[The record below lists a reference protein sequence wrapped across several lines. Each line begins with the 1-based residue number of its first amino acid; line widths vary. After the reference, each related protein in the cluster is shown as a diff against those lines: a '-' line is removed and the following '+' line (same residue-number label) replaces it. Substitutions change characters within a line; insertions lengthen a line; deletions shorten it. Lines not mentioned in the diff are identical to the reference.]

1 MTVPRRGFI
10 LGGLAAAAAPLI
22 GSGKAWAAQTGPQ
35 GSPGRGA
42 DTQLA
47 RSDGAFSPATDPASW
62 MTQNGLQN
70 TPFSQI
76 TLYGSHDSG
85 MSTLVEIGGS
95 ADAAISQAQ
104 SLPIYDQVVNG
115 GVRYL
120 DIRPAYWSG
129 PDGAGWFIAHWS
141 KVGSTQNYVGWLG
154 ISLSDA
160 ISEIANA
167 AANLGDFDVLLV
179 ELSHGIAL
187 TDVDSGKEHLTST
200 WNNLHS
206 DELSKVTS
214 LFASDQK
221 LGPLLYQLPK
231 NYSSPNF
238 WTLTPQ
244 VIHQPLQP
252 VLPNG
257 AKVFIFA
264 GDDTAT
270 TTPTGPIFPKTSSAA
285 YYNSWDDAQ
294 TASNPSTLISDLTTS
309 LDNHLATP
317 QPFLLSYHCT
327 GAVDG
332 SSLEELAAQLNPMLM
347 DSLATWYSSEAISNS
362 KNRVPVI
369 VTADYI
375 SKTDLT
381 MLDTSIGMNFG
392 RWYGFLYGLP
402 GGPQHCTQGPAMAW
416 LNDVYYA
423 AWAGTD
429 SHHSLNIVGSTDP
442 VLWGNPLQSQT
453 AASQQSP
460 ALCASGDT
468 LQIAWTGT
476 DDSHTIN
483 FSALDVDGTTIH
495 DIPTVHPKAQEA
507 DHGPALAWLDN
518 TLYVAYAGTDD
529 HHYLNVMW
537 STDNGQTFFPPKQT
551 TEESA
556 DTPALCVL
564 NNELWLAWK
573 GTDNEGSLNI
583 APLQRNGVAVT
594 GVGSTHQPGQ
604 NSQHG
609 PAATVIGTTMYV
621 AWVGTDYH
629 GLNLITTTDGQTF
642 TGHYASVQQS
652 SATPAMCTDG
662 TRLYFAW
669 AGTDNSTSLNFRQFL
684 LPGQTPE

>member
-1 MTVPRRGFI
+1 MTIPKRGFI
-10 LGGLAAAAAPLI
+10 LGGVAAAAAPLLR
-22 GSGKAWAAQTGPQ
+22 SGKAQAAQTKPQ
-35 GSPGRGA
+35 GSPSQGA
-42 DTQLA
+42 DTQQA
-47 RSDGAFSPATDPASW
+47 QSGGVSSPATDPASW
-62 MTQNGLQN
+62 MTQNNLQN

-85 MSTLVEIGGS
+85 MSTLKTIAGS

-104 SLPIYDQVVNG
+104 SLSIYDQVVNG

-120 DIRPAYWSG
+120 DIRPAYYSG
-129 PDGAGWFIAHWS
+129 VGVVGEGWYIAHWS
-141 KVGSTQNYVGWLG
+141 KILSSTAYVGWLG
-154 ISLSDA
+154 VSLSEA
-160 ISEIANA
+160 ISGIAQA
-167 AANLGDFDVLLV
+167 AAALGDSDVLVV
-179 ELSHGIAL
+179 ELSHGIEL
-187 TDVDSGKEHLTST
+187 TDVPEGSGASPT
-200 WNNLHS
+200 WGDLLPDQLNTLA
-206 DELSKVTS
+206 E
-214 LFASDQK
+214 LFASDTS
-221 LGPLLYQLPK
+221 LGPLLYQVDKSSP
-231 NYSSPNF
+231 SPNF
-238 WTLTPQ
+238 WDLTPAN
-244 VIHQPLQP
+244 VRASSTL
-252 VLPNG
+252 LPNG
-257 AKVFIFA
+257 AKVFLFA
-264 GDDTAT
+264 GSDTAT
-270 TTPTGPIFPKTSSAA
+270 TTPTGPVFPKTSSAA

-294 TASNPSTLISDLTTS
+294 TASDPATLISDLTTS

-327 GAVDG
+327 GAVGG
-332 SSLEELAAQLNPMLM
+332 SSLEELAGQLNPMLM
-347 DSLATWYSSEAISNS
+347 DSLATWYNSQAISNS
-362 KNRVPVI
+362 QKRVPVI

-381 MLDTSIGMNFG
+381 MLDTTIGMNFG

-402 GGPQHCTQGPAMAW
+402 GSSQHCTQGPAMAW

-429 SHHSLNIVGSTDP
+429 SHHSLNLVGSTDP
-442 VLWGNPLQSQT
+442 VRWGNPLQSTQG
-453 AASQQSP
+453 SEQSP
-460 ALCASGDT
+460 ALCACGDT

-476 DDSHTIN
+476 DDSHTMN
-483 FSALDVDGTTIH
+483 FSALDIDGTTIH
-495 DIPTVHPKAQEA
+495 DIPADHPKAQKA

-518 TLYVAYAGTDD
+518 TLYVAYTGTDD

-537 STDNGQTFFPPKQT
+537 STDNGQTFSPPKQT

-609 PAATVIGTTMYV
+609 PAATVIGTTMYI

-629 GLNLITTTDGQTF
+629 GLNLITTADGQTF

-652 SATPAMCTDG
+652 SATPAMCTNG
-662 TRLYFAW
+662 TDLYFAW
-669 AGTDNSTSLNFRQFL
+669 AGTDDPTSLNFRQFL
-684 LPGQTPE
+684 LPGQPPE